1 MAEIVRQATG
11 DPDPIGKNWI
21 YSFLGRNPLVKPM
34 IGRRIV
40 ASRINSASKEE
51 IRRYFQLLKDVV
63 AKYAIKSVNTYN
75 MDEHGTNLGAAN
87 NTKVIGEAAR
97 SIGGSTHRK
106 MPENREWVSVLE
118 TIGLGKHRIPPVVIF
133 KGKYSQ
139 TTWFPLDIASLD
151 LSGWRFACSE
161 NGWT

>member
-1 MAEIVRQATG
+1 
-11 DPDPIGKNWI
+11 
-21 YSFLGRNPLVKPM
+21 
-34 IGRRIV
+34 
-40 ASRINSASKEE
+40 
-51 IRRYFQLLKDVV
+51 
-63 AKYAIKSVNTYN
+63 

-118 TIGLGKHRIPPVVIF
+118 MIGLGKHRVPPVVIF

-161 NGWT
+161 NGWTSNDIALEWFEKVFLPYTTPDTPTDWRLLIVDGHGSRVLQRALSLA